1 MGRYHN
7 AAAASDAPIG
17 TVAELPFSAPVVG
30 DYVRT
35 GQALKRS
42 DYPELAAAYDG
53 VPTVI
58 GFESSSFASTHAYGM
73 PGHLFDWGGKTYA
86 VSQGPGFYEIL
97 PDSRLREVKTTGL
110 PAGTSRVFTFDGKL
124 YAARNGALYES
135 TDLVSWRYVLTGN
148 VSRVDAI
155 TGATD
160 QHLYLAGQVGSAAA
174 ASYRMAVDGSVA
186 AVPRGAQHTGFV
198 YVDEQAPGKP
208 LLSIVSTSPNNL
220 EVSRDGGA
228 TWSVVRALN
237 STGWLLSHACDGML
251 YARNTSG
258 LCFSSDGWL
267 NSAYYNIGSAPANPV
282 RFNGHYVVHQSGGAT
297 VHTLYAVAI
306 AQPVGH
312 VAASPAFS
320 VNLYESAWQ
329 NFISASISSQDGNLA
344 VFNGRLAVIFNNEMF
359 LYPAGT
365 GSTVVDKTLA
375 TRQTRVFGGN
385 PLAALRDGRLL
396 SVSWGLFCVFDPA
409 TGEFSGTTGRVVGHA
424 EMASFVATHYKGFA
438 VIDGKVFVYWS
449 NSPSDSGS
457 SSITA
462 FVIGQNMAVSTV
474 SVNLPNGQ
482 YVYFLRV
489 QQVSDDLVL
498 ALSYT
503 GSTSNGI
510 PAVSRD
516 GYGFVAA
523 RGISGGHYGAVLGV
537 TRSGAIVLLLM
548 QNQITTQ
555 YIYTSADNGRS
566 WVLARTTSGVAFGYA
581 TDDGVYEGSAANKKL
596 TSQFSG
602 QTLRMLPNAPEY
614 PASGT
619 PSLGGFQLDS
629 GVFLQCFADRIILL
643 DEKNMYASAV
653 IGGSN
658 LHNYT
663 ATVFFSGD
671 DFIICKI
678 GVNNSNSSL
687 FIRPMRNLSINFDT
701 HFQLPTLLPQN
712 SQLNVYVK
720 AR

>member
-1 MGRYHN
+1 MGRYLN
-7 AAAASDAPIG
+7 AGASSDDAPIG

-35 GQALKRS
+35 GQALPRA
-42 DYPELAAAYDG
+42 DYPDLAAAYDG

-58 GFESSSFASTHAYGM
+58 GFESSNFASTHAYGM

-135 TDLVSWRYVLTGN
+135 TDLVSWWYVRTGN

-160 QHLYLAGQVGSAAA
+160 QHLYLAGQAGQAAA

-186 AVPRGAQHTGFV
+186 AVPRGVQHTGFV

-208 LLSIVSTSPNNL
+208 LLSIVSTNPNNL

-267 NSAYYNIGSAPANPV
+267 NSAYYNIGGAPANPV
-282 RFNGHYVVHQSGGAT
+282 RFNGHYVVHQSGNT
-297 VHTLYAVAI
+297 SSHILYAVAI
-306 AQPVGH
+306 AQPAGH
-312 VAASPAFS
+312 VTASPAFS
-320 VNLYESAWQ
+320 VNLYESDWQ
-329 NFISASISSQDGNLA
+329 HFISASISTQDGNLA
-344 VFNGRLAVIFNNEMF
+344 VINGKLALMFSSEMF

-396 SVSWGLFCVFDPA
+396 SVSAGLFCFFDPA
-409 TGEFSGTTGRVVGHA
+409 TGEFSGTTGRVLSQG
-424 EMASFVATHYKGFA
+424 EMTGFSASQYKGFA
-438 VIDGKVFVYWS
+438 VIAGEVIIYWT
-449 NSPSDSGS
+449 NGS
-457 SSITA
+457 TSVSSIAA
-462 FVIGQNMAVSTV
+462 FVVGQSMSVATV
-474 SVNLPNGQ
+474 SVALPAARDVGSLCIRQ
-482 YVYFLRV
+482 L
-489 QQVSDDLVL
+489 SDDLLL
-498 ALSYT
+498 ALT
-503 GSTSNGI
+503 ASNTANPGA
-510 PAVSRD
+510 PLVSRN
-516 GYGFVAA
+516 GYVFTAA
-523 RGISGGHYGAVLGV
+523 QGISGNYYGAVLGV
-537 TRSGAIVLLLM
+537 TRSGVIVLFLM
-548 QNQITTQ
+548 QNGLAPQ

-566 WVLARTTSGVAFGYA
+566 WALARTTSATVFGYA
-581 TDDGVYEGSAANKKL
+581 TDDGVYEGQTTGKKL

-614 PASGT
+614 PASEN

-629 GVFLQCFADRIILL
+629 GVFLQCFAERIILL
-643 DEKNMYASAV
+643 DEKNMYASAA
-653 IGGSN
+653 ISGSG
-658 LHNYT
+658 LQSYQT
-663 ATVFFSGD
+663 TVFSSGD

-678 GVNNSNSSL
+678 TGSSASM

-701 HFQLPTLLPQN
+701 HFQLPALLPQN
-712 SQLNVYVK
+712 NQLNVYVK

>member
-7 AAAASDAPIG
+7 ASAASDAPIG
-17 TVAELPFSAPVVG
+17 TVAELPFNAPVVG

-53 VPTVI
+53 VTTVI
-58 GFESSSFASTHAYGM
+58 GFESSNFASTHAYGM
-73 PGHLFDWGGKTYA
+73 PGHLFDWGGTTYA

-110 PAGTSRVFTFDGKL
+110 PAGTSRVFTFDGAL
-124 YAARNGALYES
+124 YTARNGALYES
-135 TDLVSWRYVLTGN
+135 TDLVSWRYVRTGN

-160 QHLYLAGQVGSAAA
+160 QHLYLVGQVGSAAA
-174 ASYRMAVDGSVA
+174 ASYRMAVDGTVA
-186 AVPRGAQHTGFV
+186 AVPRGAQHKDFV

-208 LLSIVSTSPNNL
+208 LLSVANGNPNNL

-228 TWSVVRALN
+228 TWSVVRVLSN
-237 STGWLLSHACDGML
+237 TGWFLFYASDGML
-251 YARNTSG
+251 HAREANG
-258 LCFSSDGWL
+258 FCFSSDGWL
-267 NSAYYNIGSAPANPV
+267 NSVYHYLGGAPGNPV
-282 RFNGHYVVHQSGGAT
+282 RFNGHYVFHKSNNT
-297 VHTLYAVAI
+297 TSHSLSAVAI
-306 AQPVGH
+306 AQPAGH
-312 VAASPAFS
+312 VTANTVFT

-329 NFISASISSQDGNLA
+329 HFINASISSQDGNLA
-344 VFNGRLAVIFNNEMF
+344 VINGKLALMFSSEMF

-396 SVSWGLFCVFDPA
+396 SVSSGLFCLFDPA
-409 TGEFSGTTGRVVGHA
+409 TGEFSGTTGRVAGQTEIA
-424 EMASFVATHYKGFA
+424 NFSASQYKGFA
-438 VIDGKVFVYWS
+438 VIGGEVIIYWINQS
-449 NSPSDSGS
+449 INA
-457 SSITA
+457 SSIAA
-462 FVIGQNMAVSTV
+462 FVIGKSMSVATV
-474 SVNLPNGQ
+474 SVALPAAREVGSLCIRQ
-482 YVYFLRV
+482 L
-489 QQVSDDLVL
+489 SDDLLL
-498 ALSYT
+498 ALTASDTTST
-503 GSTSNGI
+503 GA
-510 PAVSRD
+510 PLVSRN
-516 GYGFVAA
+516 GYGFAA
-523 RGISGGHYGAVLGV
+523 AQGISGNYYGSVLGV
-537 TRSGAIVLLLM
+537 TRSGVIVLLLM
-548 QNQITTQ
+548 QNQIATQ

-566 WVLARTTSGVAFGYA
+566 WVLARTTSATVFGYA
-581 TDDGVYEGSAANKKL
+581 TDDGVYEGQSTGKKL

-614 PASGT
+614 PISAV
-619 PSLGGFQLDS
+619 PAYGGFQMDS
-629 GVFLQCFADRIILL
+629 GVFLQCFSDRLVLL
-643 DEKNMYASAV
+643 DEKNMYASAA
-653 IGGSN
+653 ISGSG
-658 LHNYT
+658 LQSYPT
-663 ATVFFSGD
+663 TVFSSGE

-678 GVNNSNSSL
+678 AGSNSSM
-687 FIRPMRNLSINFDT
+687 FVRPMRNLSINFDT

>member
-53 VPTVI
+53 VTTVI
-58 GFESSSFASTHAYGM
+58 GFESSNFASTHAYGM
-73 PGHLFDWGGKTYA
+73 PGHLFDWSGKTYA

-124 YAARNGALYES
+124 YAARNGVLYES

-160 QHLYLAGQVGSAAA
+160 QHLYLAGRVGSAAA
-174 ASYRMAVDGSVA
+174 DSYRMAVDGSVA
-186 AVPRGAQHTGFV
+186 AVPRGAQHTDFV

-237 STGWLLSHACDGML
+237 SMGWLLSHACDGML
-251 YARNTSG
+251 YARNANG

-267 NSAYYNIGSAPANPV
+267 NSAYYQLNSAPANPV
-282 RFNGHYVVHQSGGAT
+282 RFNGHYVVHRYEGSTIHA
-297 VHTLYAVAI
+297 LYAVAI
-306 AQPVGH
+306 AQPAGH
-312 VAASPAFS
+312 VTASSAFT
-320 VNLYESAWQ
+320 VNLHEAAWQ
-329 NFISASISSQDGNLA
+329 NFTYASISAQHGNLA
-344 VFNGRLAVIFNNEMF
+344 VINGKLALMYSSEMF

-375 TRQTRVFGGN
+375 TRQTRVFGGS

-396 SVSWGLFCVFDPA
+396 SVSSGLFCFFDPA
-409 TGEFSGTTGRVVGHA
+409 TGEFSGTTVRAGAPG
-424 EMASFVATHYKGFA
+424 EMMGFSASYYKGFA
-438 VIDGKVFVYWS
+438 VIGGEVIVYWT
-449 NSPSDSGS
+449 NGS
-457 SSITA
+457 ASVSSITA
-462 FVIGQNMAVSTV
+462 FVVGQSMSVAAVSV
-474 SVNLPNGQ
+474 ALPAA
-482 YVYFLRV
+482 RDV
-489 QQVSDDLVL
+489 QSLCVRQLSDDLLL
-498 ALSYT
+498 ALTASDT
-503 GSTSNGI
+503 TNAGA
-510 PAVSRD
+510 PLVSRN
-516 GYGFVAA
+516 GYAFTAA
-523 RGISGGHYGAVLGV
+523 QGIGGNYYGAVLGV
-537 TRSGAIVLLLM
+537 TRSGVIVLFLA
-548 QNQITTQ
+548 QNGLTSQ
-555 YIYTSADNGRS
+555 YIYTSTDNGRS

-581 TDDGVYEGSAANKKL
+581 TDDGVYEGFAENKKL

-619 PSLGGFQLDS
+619 PQFGGFQLDS
-629 GVFLQCFADRIILL
+629 GVFLQCFSDRIILL
-643 DEKNMYASAV
+643 DEKNMYASAA
-653 IGGSN
+653 IGGSG
-658 LHNYT
+658 LQNYPT
-663 ATVFFSGD
+663 TVFSSGE

-678 GVNNSNSSL
+678 TGSSASM
-687 FIRPMRNLSINFDT
+687 FVRPMRNLSINFDT